1 MGTFIYKA
9 KDGPDRTVEGELEV
23 EAFLYDLERQRL
35 LGGYRVQ
42 GRDQQQAEGML
53 RDAVNLQDAG
63 AQLLV
68 LECVPQLLAA
78 EITRALDIPVIGIG
92 AGRETDAQV
101 LVLQDVL
108 GITPGQPPR
117 FVHDFMKDADSIAD
131 AIRAYVKAVKS
142 GAFPSEEHCFS

>member
-1 MGTFIYKA
+1 MAIIKTI
-9 KDGPDRTVEGELEV
+9 T
-23 EAFLYDLERQRL
+23 DLERIGDEAEKIGYLAAQLAVMDRPVDSYSEL
-35 LGGYRVQ
+35 KILGNHVSQ
-42 GRDQQQAEGML
+42 ML
-53 RDAVNLQDAG
+53 RDAMNLQDAG